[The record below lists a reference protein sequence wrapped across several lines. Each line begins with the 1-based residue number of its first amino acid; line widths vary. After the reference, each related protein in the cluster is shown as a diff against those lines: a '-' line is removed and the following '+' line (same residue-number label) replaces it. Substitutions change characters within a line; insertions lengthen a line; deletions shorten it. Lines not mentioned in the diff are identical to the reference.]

1 MRIKVAKGILWF
13 LVGVGFTVAAYRF
26 LRGLGAATA
35 LTDTTPWGLWIGFDV
50 MGGVALA
57 AGGFVMAACVY
68 IFHLEKYHGI
78 VRPAVL
84 TAFLGYAAVIGGL
97 VFDVGL
103 PWNLWRPVFW
113 WQHHSALFEVAM
125 CVMLYFHVL
134 MFEFAPV
141 VFERLPFK
149 RIYKILKFFTLPLVI
164 AGIILSTLHQ
174 SSLGT
179 LLVIMPFRIHPL
191 WYSSILPF
199 HFFISAVG
207 LGLSM
212 VITESMVSSWLYE
225 KKPETEV
232 MAGLGKAASYVLGLY
247 LLLKLGDLAYTGKL
261 HYLVDG
267 SWESQLF
274 IFELLISAAIPAAL
288 FASSKVRHST
298 GGLAATA
305 GLAVF
310 GFVLNR
316 INVGGLSTVTATQTD
331 YFPMWMEF
339 AISVGVVSAAALAF
353 FFFVENFSVYE
364 DEHGEEEEKGDVL
377 SIEPNLTVRLH
388 FPPMPNAPRYAI
400 VFVVGAAVAFAL
412 MLDEV
417 VHGISPEKTPV
428 DVVRKVEAIRFPSN
442 QETRYAYDLY
452 DPEIKDIPAEA
463 ELVDALLLDGDR
475 KNKFVIFNHEEH
487 KGLSGGEK
495 SCGLCHHKEAALS
508 KTDFCHE
515 CHADMFLE
523 TEIRDA
529 NGKTMIAPPYMEAM
543 HGRCITCHADMD
555 PPTARCN
562 ACHQGVDASIPE
574 QRDVFSLAAR

>member
-13 LVGVGFTVAAYRF
+13 LVGIAATVAVFRF
-26 LRGLGAATA
+26 LKGLGTATA
-35 LTDTTPWGLWIGFDV
+35 LSDTTPWGLWIGFDV

-68 IFHLEKYHGI
+68 IFRLEKYHGI

-103 PWNLWRPVFW
+103 PWNLWRPLYS

-125 CVMLYFHVL
+125 CVMFYFHVL
-134 MFEFAPV
+134 MLEFAPV

-149 RIYKILKFFTLPLVI
+149 RIYKILKALTMPLVI
-164 AGIILSTLHQ
+164 AGIVLSTLHQ

-179 LLVIMPFRIHPL
+179 LLIIMPFRIHPL
-191 WYSSILPF
+191 WYSSILPI

-225 KKPETEV
+225 KKPETDV
-232 MAGLGKAASYVLGLY
+232 LAGLARAASYVLGLY
-247 LLLKLGDLAYTGKL
+247 VIVKLGDLAVAGKL
-261 HYLVDG
+261 HYLTDG
-267 SWESQLF
+267 SWESGLF
-274 IFELLISAAIPAAL
+274 IFEMLISAIVPAVLFSSRRVRQNTGALAI
-288 FASSKVRHST
+288 
-298 GGLAATA
+298 GA

-316 INVGGLSTVTATQTD
+316 IDVSGLSTISATRTG

-339 AISVGVVSAAALAF
+339 AISIGVVSAAALAF

-364 DEHGEEEEKGDVL
+364 DEHDEEAKTSDIMIIKPGL
-377 SIEPNLTVRLH
+377 NIRLNL
-388 FPPMPNAPRYAI
+388 PPMPMAPRYAI
-400 VFVVGAAVAFAL
+400 IFVVGAAIGFAF
-412 MLDEV
+412 MFNDV
-417 VHGISPEKTPV
+417 VRGLSPEKTAAKAA
-428 DVVRKVEAIRFPSN
+428 RRVEAIRTPSDGD
-442 QETRYAYDLY
+442 TLYAYDLY
-452 DPEIKDIPAEA
+452 DPEKGSLPENA

-487 KGLSGGEK
+487 KTLGGGEK
-495 SCGLCHHKEAALS
+495 SCVLCHHEEEPLS
-508 KTDFCHE
+508 RTDFCHE
-515 CHADMFLE
+515 CHRDMFLS
-523 TEIRDA
+523 TEFRDI
-529 NGKTMIAPPYMEAM
+529 NGQVRLAPGYMDAM
-543 HGRCITCHADMD
+543 HERCVSCHADMD

-562 ACHQGVDASIPE
+562 ACHQGVDVSIPKKRE
-574 QRDVFSLAAR
+574 VFALVSR